1 MTNQQRMKTKN
12 QKSWEKELG
21 IILWDMALREGLPIK
36 AVERKIIKLFYQE
49 LIRELEGV
57 GIDLVESGNG
67 NFYINQQNVTMEE
80 YERAKRFN
88 AKIDQKIDQ
97 LKKGGK

>member
-1 MTNQQRMKTKN
+1 MTKN
-12 QKSWEKELG
+12 QKSWEEEVEELVCR
-21 IILWDMALREGLPIK
+21 ALALHPAYMVK
-36 AVERKIIKLFYQE
+36 QFLKLHNQE

>member
-1 MTNQQRMKTKN
+1 MKKKN
-12 QKSWEKELG
+12 QKSMEEKWVD
-21 IILWDMALREGLPIK
+21 IIREWHKDDPYPPIRPLVK
-36 AVERKIIKLFYQE
+36 RISQE